1 MFLSQLQNEI
11 EDNRSSVM
19 LSNVQS
25 STNATLE
32 SSKISN
38 ALEIQD
44 VRMAVNRS
52 LQPGMRMRVQPVARQ
67 RFRYRIEGRRF
78 LKNSRG
84 RPMSIRVGS
93 CFQ

>member
-25 STNATLE
+25 SE
-32 SSKISN
+32 ISN
-38 ALEIQD
+38 ASEIQD